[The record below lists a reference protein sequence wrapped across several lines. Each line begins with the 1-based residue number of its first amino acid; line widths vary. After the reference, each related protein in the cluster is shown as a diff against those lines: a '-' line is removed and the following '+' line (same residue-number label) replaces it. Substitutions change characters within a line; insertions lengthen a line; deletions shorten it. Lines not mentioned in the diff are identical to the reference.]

1 MRDTRPELCSTPG
14 CENAARQS
22 GLCSSCSYRAHI
34 KRERFER
41 EQDRLTTEIS
51 TVLLPYVAD
60 ENWRQMISDFIA
72 AQTLADREGRQAG
85 EDHAI
90 NTLLDAARK
99 DPDLPLHHKIWCD
112 GGGQG

>member
-1 MRDTRPELCSTPG
+1 MRATRPELCSTSG
-14 CENAARQS
+14 CEHVARQS
-22 GLCSSCSYRAHI
+22 GLCSSCGYRAHI
-34 KRERFER
+34 ERERFER

-51 TVLLPYVAD
+51 AVLLPYVAD

-72 AQTLADREGRQAG
+72 AQTLADREGPQAG

-99 DPDLPLHHKIWCD
+99 DRDLPLHRKIWCD